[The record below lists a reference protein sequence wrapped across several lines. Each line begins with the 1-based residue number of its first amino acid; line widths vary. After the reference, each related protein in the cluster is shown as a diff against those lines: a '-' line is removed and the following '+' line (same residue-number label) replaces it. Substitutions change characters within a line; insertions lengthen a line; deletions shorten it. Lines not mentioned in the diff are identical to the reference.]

1 MTGVAFLVVFLII
14 IILFVLI
21 CFYFYNKVINLRNR
35 AEEAESGIDVHLK
48 KRFDLIPNLVSTVQE
63 YMKYEKDT
71 LNQLT
76 ELRTQA
82 LKGNISHDELMGLSE
97 KAESMLKSIM
107 VSVENYPELKASANM
122 ELLQRSLNETEDQ
135 IAASRR
141 AYNIA
146 VRELNNA
153 VDMIPTNI
161 FASMLNIK
169 RGEFIEIKEQER
181 ENVNVSQL
189 FKK

>member
-35 AEEAESGIDVHLK
+35 ADEAESGIDVQLK

-76 ELRTQA
+76 ELHTQA
-82 LKGNISHDELMGLSE
+82 LKGNISHDELIGLSE

-169 RGEFIEIKEQER
+169 RREFIEIKEQER